1 MPLEATKHV
10 VMQSQKHHESDAN
23 DELNGLRW
31 VVGVEDRQEEIKVT
45 RHGRR
50 HKSVRDLTR
59 RVWEAM
65 TPVFGVLTTG
75 SKTHRPCYENGE
87 ENLVRCGSIQC
98 F

>member
-45 RHGRR
+45 RDGRR

-65 TPVFGVLTTG
+65 TPVFGG
-75 SKTHRPCYENGE
+75 
-87 ENLVRCGSIQC
+87 
-98 F
+98 